1 VRAWRSLTVAMW
13 KAFVADKASLFFYFL
28 FPLMFLVL
36 FGLLFGDDD
45 MGRTTVAVT
54 GEGPLVEAL
63 PDEVLTVEEYADFD
77 AAVEAVREGDVP
89 AAIRVDGDTV
99 TIRYSATQ
107 QVGAGTVQGV
117 VQSVVGQANLAAA
130 GVHDPTFT
138 VRAEQ
143 VEDESYEAIQYL
155 TSGLLSWAVAM
166 SAAFGAAL
174 NLVLWRKNHVL
185 RRLRLAPVGA
195 SSVVGARVG
204 VSLAIALL
212 QGVVFVGIATTP
224 PFGLQLGS
232 NWWLIVPLL
241 MAGTLAFLS
250 VGLLVGALVK
260 TEEAASGAVNL
271 IILPMAFLSGVFFE
285 IDGLPALLQTI
296 SWVFPLRHLSD
307 ALLDVFVRDAGIADV
322 LLPLGVLVGFAVVL
336 SAVASRS
343 FSWDDA

>member
-1 VRAWRSLTVAMW
+1 MRAWRSLTVAMW

-36 FGLLFGDDD
+36 FGLLFGNSD
-45 MGRTTVAVT
+45 MGRTTVGVT
-54 GEGPLVEAL
+54 GSGPLVDAL
-63 PDEVLTVEEYADFD
+63 PEEVLTVEEYEDFD
-77 AAVEAVREGDVP
+77 EAVDAVREGDLP
-89 AAIRVDGDTV
+89 AAIRVEGDTV

-117 VQSVVGQANLAAA
+117 VRSVVGQANLAAA
-130 GVHDPTFT
+130 GVDDPAFT
-138 VRAEQ
+138 VDAEQ
-143 VEDESYEAIQYL
+143 VEDTSYEAIQYL

-174 NLVLWRKNHVL
+174 NLVMWRKNHVL
-185 RRLRLAPVGA
+185 RRVRLAPVHA

-204 VSLAIALL
+204 VSLGIALL
-212 QGVVFVGIATTP
+212 QGAVFVGLATTP

-241 MAGTLAFLS
+241 VAGTLAFLS
-250 VGLLVGALVK
+250 VGLLVGSLVK

-285 IDGLPALLQTI
+285 IDGLPEWLQTI

-322 LLPLGVLVGFAVVL
+322 LPTLGVLLGFAVVL
-336 SAVASRS
+336 SAIASR
-343 FSWDDA
+343 FFTWDDA

>member
-1 VRAWRSLTVAMW
+1 MW
-13 KAFVADKASLFFYFL
+13 KTFLADRASLFFYFL

-36 FGLLFGDDD
+36 FGLLFGNSD
-45 MGRTTVAVT
+45 MGRTTVGVT
-54 GEGPLVEAL
+54 GSGPLVDAL
-63 PDEVLTVEEYADFD
+63 PEEVLTVEEYGDFD
-77 AAVEAVREGDVP
+77 EAVAAVEEGDLP
-89 AAIRVDGDTV
+89 AAIHVEGDTV

-107 QVGAGTVQGV
+107 QVGAATVEGV
-117 VQSVVGQANLAAA
+117 VRSVVGQANLAAA
-130 GVHDPTFT
+130 GVDDPAFT
-138 VRAEQ
+138 IEAEQ
-143 VEDESYEAIQYL
+143 VEDTSYEAIQYL

-166 SAAFGAAL
+166 SAAFGASL
-174 NLVLWRKNHVL
+174 NLVMWRKNHVL
-185 RRLRLAPVGA
+185 RRLRLAPVHS

-212 QGVVFVGIATTP
+212 QGAVFVGIATTP

-241 MAGTLAFLS
+241 AAGTLSFLS

-285 IDGLPALLQTI
+285 IDGLPEWLQTI

-307 ALLDVFVRDAGIADV
+307 ALLDVFVRDAGLSDV
-322 LLPLGVLVGFAVVL
+322 LVPLGVLLGFAVVL
-336 SAVASRS
+336 SAIASR
-343 FSWDDA
+343 FFTWDDA